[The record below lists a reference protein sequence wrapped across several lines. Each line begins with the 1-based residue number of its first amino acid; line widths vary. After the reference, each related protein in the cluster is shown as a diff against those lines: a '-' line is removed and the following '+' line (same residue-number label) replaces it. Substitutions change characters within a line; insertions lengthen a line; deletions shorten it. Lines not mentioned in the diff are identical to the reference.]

1 MSKTCE
7 KNCRLGKV
15 GGEAVLEGVMMRC
28 GDRYSLA
35 SRHEDG
41 SISVSNHAYVSVRKK
56 NKFFNLPLVRGI
68 VALIESFKL
77 SFKVLSLSAEAIG
90 VDLDEPE
97 TKFEKW
103 LQEKCG
109 KNLMNAV
116 MTVAGV
122 LGVILGVGLF
132 FVLPT
137 LATQGLDMLLGMAGA
152 SLGIF
157 KTLCEGLI
165 RIAIFCR
172 LHPACI
178 PDARHPPHVRISR
191 RGA

>member
-1 MSKTCE
+1 
-7 KNCRLGKV
+7 
-15 GGEAVLEGVMMRC
+15 MRC

-109 KNLMNAV
+109 KNR
-116 MTVAGV
+116 
-122 LGVILGVGLF
+122 LGAQL
-132 FVLPT
+132 
-137 LATQGLDMLLGMAGA
+137 
-152 SLGIF
+152 
-157 KTLCEGLI
+157 K
-165 RIAIFCR
+165 
-172 LHPACI
+172 
-178 PDARHPPHVRISR
+178 
-191 RGA
+191 